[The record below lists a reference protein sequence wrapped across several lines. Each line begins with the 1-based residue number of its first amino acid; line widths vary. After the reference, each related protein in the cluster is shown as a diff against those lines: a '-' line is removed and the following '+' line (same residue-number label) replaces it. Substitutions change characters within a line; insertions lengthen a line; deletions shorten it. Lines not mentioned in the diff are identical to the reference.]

1 LRERLIND
9 PKELVVQIHEDDN
22 RSEIISVEV
31 QNKILAPEL
40 SLVSEEDFSEIA
52 DSDDSSFTNPRVR
65 ISGKK
70 PQQEQDAFTK
80 QYRLLDVEKHE
91 P

>member
-9 PKELVVQIHEDDN
+9 SKELVVQIHEDDN

-52 DSDDSSFTNPRVR
+52 DSDDSSF
-65 ISGKK
+65 
-70 PQQEQDAFTK
+70 
-80 QYRLLDVEKHE
+80 RLLDVEKHE

>member
-1 LRERLIND
+1 MRERLIND
-9 PKELVVQIHEDDN
+9 SKELVVQIHEDDN

-52 DSDDSSFTNPRVR
+52 DSDDSSF
-65 ISGKK
+65 
-70 PQQEQDAFTK
+70 
-80 QYRLLDVEKHE
+80 RLLDVEKHE